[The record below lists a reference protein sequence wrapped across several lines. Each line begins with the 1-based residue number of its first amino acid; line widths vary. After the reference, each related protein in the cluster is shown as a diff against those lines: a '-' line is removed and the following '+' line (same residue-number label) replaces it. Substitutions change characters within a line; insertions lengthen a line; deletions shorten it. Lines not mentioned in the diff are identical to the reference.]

1 VLSVHGNVETKT
13 DPGQLPAWG
22 QADLPAPPPFSFRNA
37 WKLTGTAT
45 IALGVSIGSGEWLLG
60 PAVTAKYGAAL
71 LWIATVSILTQTILN
86 QEMIRYTIATGEP
99 ILIGVM
105 RTKPGP
111 KFWGVTYSLL
121 LLLQV
126 GWPGQ
131 ALSAATAIT
140 AAFKGSL
147 PTVDDRQTVIMFG
160 YATLIAAV
168 VIIALG
174 KKIEKTLEY
183 AEGFMV
189 TWILVF
195 LIIVGVFF
203 TSFKTWGKVWSG
215 FLGLGGNPIPE
226 SGDWLLLA
234 SFAAYAG
241 MGGLSNAAI
250 TSWIRDKGWG
260 MARTVGY
267 LPAILGSQNV
277 TLSQV
282 GNTFPINRE
291 NVGRFNLW
299 MKYAKTEQYLVFCV
313 GCFLGMA
320 LPALMT
326 VQFVPA
332 DADITGGWG
341 AAVHQAQGIAKVFGR
356 TAWFLTL
363 LNGFWI
369 LFSTQLGF
377 VEMFV
382 RNVTEVSWTVSPRLR
397 ALVKQDVRKVYY
409 TLLAIYT
416 LFGIWAITKAQ
427 PFTLIVIGAF
437 IAGFN
442 LVVLGTHTIVVQRKF
457 LPAELGMARWRLAVI
472 VFMVAMFAVLT
483 YIGISTRWGDLLKAL
498 KLR

>member
-1 VLSVHGNVETKT
+1 
-13 DPGQLPAWG
+13 
-22 QADLPAPPPFSFRNA
+22 
-37 WKLTGTAT
+37 
-45 IALGVSIGSGEWLLG
+45 
-60 PAVTAKYGAAL
+60 
-71 LWIATVSILTQTILN
+71 
-86 QEMIRYTIATGEP
+86 
-99 ILIGVM
+99 
-105 RTKPGP
+105 
-111 KFWGVTYSLL
+111 
-121 LLLQV
+121 
-126 GWPGQ
+126 
-131 ALSAATAIT
+131 
-140 AAFKGSL
+140 
-147 PTVDDRQTVIMFG
+147 
-160 YATLIAAV
+160 
-168 VIIALG
+168 
-174 KKIEKTLEY
+174 
-183 AEGFMV
+183 
-189 TWILVF
+189 
-195 LIIVGVFF
+195 
-203 TSFKTWGKVWSG
+203 
-215 FLGLGGNPIPE
+215 LGGNPIPE

-250 TSWIRDKGWG
+250 TSWVRDKGWG

-409 TLLAIYT
+409 TLLGIYT

-457 LPAELGMARWRLAVI
+457 LPTELRMARWRLAVI
-472 VFMVAMFAVLT
+472 VFMVALFAVFT
-483 YIGISTRWGDLLKAL
+483 YIGISTRWGDLLKAFR
-498 KLR
+498 LR